1 MEHGWS
7 LVRWYIW
14 SLTTNLHAG
23 PSHGARFRQGIS
35 GHDGKGLQGWR
46 MWMTLWAVVC
56 PKTYDMFQKIKNNI
70 LISIIY
76 IHMFY
81 IHYYVYILYI
91 YYIIYILYIYAIYSA
106 WYVVFQH
113 SAGTLG
119 SHSGF
124 VQPLEW
130 HCNGE
135 GHGKKPIDLI
145 EKKNKG
151 SEMWGFP
158 KIWGLPV
165 LIHL

>member
-81 IHYYVYILYI
+81 IHYYIYYILYI
-91 YYIIYILYIYAIYSA
+91 YIYIYYIYIYYIYIIYIIYMQSIVHDMWFS
-106 WYVVFQH
+106 
-113 SAGTLG
+113 STLLAPWDPTADLS
-119 SHSGF
+119 SHWNDI
-124 VQPLEW
+124 VTVKAT
-130 HCNGE
+130 
-135 GHGKKPIDLI
+135 GKNHRFDR
-145 EKKNKG
+145 EKKQGIWNV
-151 SEMWGFP
+151 GFS
-158 KIWGLPV
+158 
-165 LIHL
+165 